1 MAISIN
7 NDQSLSFTTNQLQQG
22 NRALNNSLESI
33 SSGKRINK
41 AADDAAGMT
50 IANDLASQAR
60 GLGQSVRNANDA
72 VSITQIADGAL
83 QESANLVRNIR
94 ENALQAG
101 NAGQSPESRQ
111 ALQAEID
118 KSLEQL
124 NDIADNTSYN
134 KQSLLDGS
142 FTNRNFQIVPESG
155 NSVDI
160 SLSSTR
166 SDQLG
171 SNETGSLAE
180 TDVTTREGARNA
192 VQVADQALSQL
203 NSSRSELGST
213 RNQLNSAVNNM
224 AATEINTRGA
234 ESGIR
239 DVDLAEEMMNLNQAK
254 ALNQAGNFA
263 QTQAQA
269 VNQQNVISLLQ
280 G

>member
-7 NDQSLSFTTNQLQQG
+7 NDQSSFFAANQIQQG
-22 NRALNNSLESI
+22 SRTLDNSLESI

-50 IANDLASQAR
+50 IANSLDSQAR

-83 QESANLVRNIR
+83 QESANLVQNIR
-94 ENALQAG
+94 ENALQAA
-101 NAGQSPESRQ
+101 NASQSRESRQ

-118 KSLEQL
+118 QSLEQL
-124 NDIADNTSYN
+124 DSIADNTSYN
-134 KQSLLDGS
+134 NQSLLNGS
-142 FTNRNFQIVPESG
+142 FTNQNFQIGPEKG
-155 NSVDI
+155 NRVDI
-160 SLSSTR
+160 SINSTR

-171 SNETGSLAE
+171 SNETGNLAG

-192 VQVADQALSQL
+192 IQVADQALSQL

-213 RNQLNSAVNNM
+213 QNQLNSAINNL
-224 AATEINTRGA
+224 ATTEINTRGA
-234 ESGIR
+234 ESEIR
-239 DVDLAEEMMNLNQAK
+239 DIDLAEEMMNFNQTK
-254 ALNQAGNFA
+254 ALNQARIFT
-263 QTQAQA
+263 QSQAQA
-269 VNQQNVISLLQ
+269 VNRQNMVSLLQ